1 MRTSANLFATA
12 GVLLTVF
19 VGSDL
24 GPICLMAACLMYS
37 LDD

>member
-1 MRTSANLFATA
+1 MRAAANIFATL
-12 GVLLTVF
+12 GTLLTLV

-24 GPICLMAACLMYS
+24 GPVCLMAACLMYS